1 MAKETKES
9 KKPVVIT
16 VDNVV
21 EEAKKGNT
29 LTTDLRTKMEEEL
42 KDEKDKRIIR
52 EVKARYAKIAYNV
65 GIGQV
70 NVRKM
75 RAHEAVA
82 LYNIR
87 QQGRLQRL
95 LCGFEVTEQ
104 VVEEFA
110 KTPDDILELE
120 VLDEKKKTL
129 KIKVLKEDGKTREEK
144 EFKVG
149 DSVPAVIDFTE
160 FDKALL
166 KLESN
171 LKKKMQEAEDK
182 FKDEVK
188 IIQQAAGEY
197 WRSDWAYDIRVV
209 GLEGLDR
216 GSRW

>member
-1 MAKETKES
+1 MAKESKE

-16 VDNVV
+16 ADNVV

-29 LTTDLRTKMEEEL
+29 LTTDLRAKMEEEL

-65 GIGQV
+65 GIGLI

-75 RAHEAVA
+75 RAYEDVA

-95 LCGFEVTEQ
+95 LCGFDVTEQ
-104 VVEEFA
+104 VITEFA

-120 VLDEKKKTL
+120 VLDEKKNVL
-129 KIKVLKEDGKTREEK
+129 KIKILKEDGKTREEK
-144 EFKVG
+144 EFKAG
-149 DSVPAVIDFTE
+149 DVVPAAIDFGE
-160 FDKALL
+160 FDKALI
-166 KLESN
+166 KLEEN
-171 LKKKMQEAEDK
+171 LKKKMREAEEK

-188 IIQQAAGEY
+188 VIQQAAGEY

-209 GLEGLDR
+209 GPDGLR
-216 GSRW
+216 

>member
-1 MAKETKES
+1 MAKKEEN

-29 LTTDLRTKMEEEL
+29 LTADLRQKMEEEL
-42 KDEKDKRIIR
+42 KDEKDKRILT
-52 EVKARYAKIAYNV
+52 EVKRRYAKIAYNV

-75 RAHEAVA
+75 RAHEQVA

-104 VVEEFA
+104 VINEYA

-120 VLDEKKKTL
+120 ALDEKKSVL

-149 DSVPAVIDFTE
+149 DNVPAVIDFTE
-160 FDKALL
+160 FDKGLV
-166 KLESN
+166 KLNEN
-171 LKKKMQEAEDK
+171 LKKKMNEAEDK
-182 FKDEVK
+182 FKEEIKV
-188 IIQQAAGEY
+188 IQQAAGEY

-209 GLEGLDR
+209 GLGGLDTSR
-216 GSRW
+216 GGW

>member
-1 MAKETKES
+1 MAKEKND

-75 RAHEAVA
+75 RANEAVA

-104 VVEEFA
+104 VVTEFA

-120 VLDEKKKTL
+120 TLDEKKNVL

-160 FDKALL
+160 FDKALS
-166 KLESN
+166 KLQEK
-171 LKKKMQEAEDK
+171 LRKKMNEVEDN
-182 FKDEVK
+182 FKDEVTVIK
-188 IIQQAAGEY
+188 QAAGEY

-209 GLEGLDR
+209 GLGGLESNR
-216 GSRW
+216 GW

>member
-1 MAKETKES
+1 MAKKEET

-29 LTTDLRTKMEEEL
+29 LTTDLRNKMEEEL

-52 EVKARYAKIAYNV
+52 EVKSRYAKIAYNV

-104 VVEEFA
+104 VITEYA

-120 VLDEKKKTL
+120 KLDEKKNVL
-129 KIKVLKEDGKTREEK
+129 IIKVLKEDGKTREEK
-144 EFKVG
+144 EFKTG
-149 DSVPAVIDFTE
+149 DTVPAVIDFTE
-160 FDKALL
+160 FDKALI

-171 LKKKMQEAEDK
+171 LKKKMQEVEEK
-182 FKDEVK
+182 FKDETKV
-188 IIQQAAGEY
+188 IQQAAGEY
-197 WRSDWAYDIRVV
+197 WRSDWVYDIRVV
-209 GLEGLDR
+209 GIGGLDNNR
-216 GSRW
+216 NW

>member
-1 MAKETKES
+1 MAKEKETK
-9 KKPVVIT
+9 KDVVIT

-29 LTTDLRTKMEEEL
+29 LTTDLRQKMEEEL

-65 GIGQV
+65 GIGLV

-75 RAHEAVA
+75 DAIREVA

-104 VVEEFA
+104 IVNEFA

-120 VLDEKKKTL
+120 IRDEKKNTL
-129 KIKVLKEDGKTREEK
+129 KIKILKEDGKTREEK
-144 EFKVG
+144 EFKIG
-149 DSVPAVIDFTE
+149 DSVPAVIDFSE

-166 KLESN
+166 KVESN
-171 LKKKMQEAEDK
+171 LKKKMVEVEEK
-182 FKDEVK
+182 FKDEIKV
-188 IIQQAAGEY
+188 IQQAAGEY

-209 GLEGLDR
+209 GLDGLDR
-216 GSRW
+216 GPRW